1 MNTLIIGG
9 TGFIGSQIAGRL
21 AQRGHRVT
29 IFHRGSTKTDF
40 PEIIGDKANLEAFRS
55 DFARLKPDA
64 VIDVVNYTRQE
75 AEKLVNVFRGIAG
88 KAVVLSS
95 QDVYRAFA
103 IVQKKETGREALP
116 VGEQAPL
123 RRETFYYRDYAEDE
137 NDLTYNYS
145 KLLVEE
151 ILLGEP
157 DLPATI
163 LRLPCVYGVGD
174 HKHRFYPYIRRMDD
188 QRPFILVDESE
199 AGWRWTRGYVEN
211 VAEAVALA
219 SEPNDR
225 SVDQIYNVGE
235 KEAVSVREWIKLF
248 GAEIGWDGKIITVPV
263 EKSARLDSGETEYSQ
278 DFIADTEKIRRD
290 LKFTEIVSRPIAIKR
305 TIDWERTQPPD
316 KIEPD
321 LDYATENEIYEEL
334 RH

>member
-9 TGFIGSQIAGRL
+9 TGFIGSQIARRL

-29 IFHRGSTKTDF
+29 VFHRGSVKTDV
-40 PEIIGDKANLEAFRS
+40 PEIIGDKENLEAFRS

-199 AGWRWTRGYVEN
+199 ARWRWTRGYVEN